1 MSYNRRTKAYQS
13 RVKRLAK
20 DFEYPPRT
28 PTEDGKSRHM
38 TYDEII
44 AAQPD
49 GTPRYLIEDALS
61 LLARESLALKR
72 YAEKDALRYQAVADK
87 ASSKLIEIKK
97 PKLSLVG
104 AA

>member
-13 RVKRLAK
+13 RVKKLAK

-38 TYDEII
+38 TFDEII

-87 ASSKLIEIKK
+87 ASSKLIEVKK

-104 AA
+104 VA